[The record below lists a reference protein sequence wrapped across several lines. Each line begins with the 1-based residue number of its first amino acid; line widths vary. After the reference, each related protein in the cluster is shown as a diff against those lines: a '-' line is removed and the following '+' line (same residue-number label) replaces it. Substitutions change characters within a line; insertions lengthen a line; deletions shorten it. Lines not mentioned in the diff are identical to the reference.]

1 MIHRALAPWPSR
13 PTPWYP
19 RRWARL
25 QTAPALHH
33 LHQARRHLCQPL
45 QRLLEGDFPPGS
57 RLGEERLAAEIGV
70 SRTPIRE
77 ALSRLHS
84 EGLVERLPDG
94 GFGPT
99 LINLHL
105 ILELYEIRFALE
117 RSALRRT
124 VGSEPAHDEDLVR
137 ALRADWA
144 DMDAP
149 TSDDDVDGDFVLLD
163 EDFHER
169 LASAAG
175 NRSLVDQLHKV
186 NERIRIVRMQD
197 FLTAERIERT
207 ISQHLGVLESA
218 GLVTSKKTGRVR
230 TFRLVPAPLTDA
242 SDWLGAQRDQWAAR
256 LDQLDEYLTRMDTT

>member
-1 MIHRALAPWPSR
+1 VYTGSDPTLSRRELAYHSLR
-13 PTPWYP
+13 
-19 RRWARL
+19 
-25 QTAPALHH
+25 
-33 LHQARRHLCQPL
+33 
-45 QRLLEGDFPPGS
+45 QRLLNGDFAPGT
-57 RLGEERLAAEIGV
+57 RLGEERLAAELGV

-105 ILELYEIRFALE
+105 ISELYEIRFALE
-117 RSALRRT
+117 RFALRRT
-124 VGSEPAHDEDLVR
+124 QGGEPAHDEEL
-137 ALRADWA
+137 LRSLQSDWA

-149 TSDDDVDGDFVLLD
+149 ASDDEVDGDFVLLD

-169 LASAAG
+169 LAAAAG

-197 FLTAERIERT
+197 FLSAERVEPT
-207 ISQHLGVLESA
+207 IRQHLAVLDALLDSNIDLAEERLIGHFAESLSVVEERA
-218 GLVTSKKTGRVR
+218 ALVI
-230 TFRLVPAPLTDA
+230 
-242 SDWLGAQRDQWAAR
+242 AR
-256 LDQLDEYLTRMDTT
+256 MLDRSTR